1 MKNEANIPGA
11 AGVIRIHGGNA
22 FYCTVC
28 REEIQALL
36 IEVDGD
42 EIPCCETCALE
53 EIITQGGEVK
63 AAMDMG
69 ELPSAEDQLQSAE
82 DAVWDECYT

>member
-1 MKNEANIPGA
+1 MDTKNEANIPGA

-28 REEIQALL
+28 KIEIQPLL

-42 EIPCCETCALE
+42 EIPCCEMCALE
-53 EIITQGGEVK
+53 EIVAAGGEVK
-63 AAMDMG
+63 NAIDAASP
-69 ELPSAEDQLQSAE
+69 EKQLQDAE
-82 DAVWDECYT
+82 DALWSECCT